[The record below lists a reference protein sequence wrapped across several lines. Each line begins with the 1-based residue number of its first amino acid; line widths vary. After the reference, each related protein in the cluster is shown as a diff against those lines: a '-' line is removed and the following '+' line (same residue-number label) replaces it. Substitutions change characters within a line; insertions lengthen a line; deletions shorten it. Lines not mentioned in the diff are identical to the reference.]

1 MANKRERE
9 RAAGLRSNLNH
20 GQDTRAKFARV
31 AGTLHRGPPGP
42 PVAVSWFTGK
52 VRPACVARGAARA
65 REGALDEL
73 LILARTNAM
82 VVCDLKDSTY
92 SAVASSWAAHR
103 AAGTITRWSRVGTRP
118 APWSRPWW
126 GVYLVAHGCQR
137 VPDAEV
143 EPRMAPLF
151 DK

>member
-103 AAGTITRWSRVGTRP
+103 AAGTITRWS
-118 APWSRPWW
+118 WW
-126 GVYLVAHGCQR
+126 AH
-137 VPDAEV
+137 VP
-143 EPRMAPLF
+143 P
-151 DK
+151 